1 MSILTDYTF
10 KEWIQGILL
19 ALTEF
24 NSKTTKKQKIK
35 RFGQIAFYGLI
46 IALAISSVLMWWIF
60 LWGIKG

>member
-1 MSILTDYTF
+1 MANIAGYSIKQWL
-10 KEWIQGILL
+10 QGILL

-24 NSKTTKKQKIK
+24 NAKTTKKEKFK

-46 IALAISSVLMWWIF
+46 IALAISSCLMWWIF